1 MADPISITSG
11 IVGLVTFGIQ
21 ASQALYTTLQS
32 LKNYT
37 KTIRE
42 LKQQLE
48 ALQNVLQDLEKAADD
63 ELISEFESIKLPLY
77 CCAKACKEFEV
88 IIRKCSENSSDTHRS
103 LRDWARLRYM
113 GSDINGFCDQLATYK
128 STIQVAL
135 GGINL

>member
-11 IVGLVTFGIQ
+11 IVGLVSFGLQ

-77 CCAKACKEFEV
+77 CCAKACKEFEGM
-88 IIRKCSENSSDTHRS
+88 IRKCTENSSDTHRS
-103 LRDWARLRYM
+103 FRDWAKLRYM
-113 GSDINGFCDQLATYK
+113 GNDINGFCDQLATYK